1 MIQLRL
7 KSDTTVSSL
16 IQLCHI
22 MADPCDRSPSRPRS
36 RSRLRSRHRQKR
48 RRRRRRRSPSGTQVE
63 STSRELSVSLSLE
76 IQTSAVRRRR
86 RRHTSTAE
94 QATQQLVQEASAST
108 EEHATRPV
116 REAMK
121 RAQDTAAASAASAAA
136 ATGRTENHWSRRAR
150 VQAERERAKYA
161 KTECKGLSRQQ
172 AITSI
177 ITSAQEMVKQ
187 GRKMLDVAAH
197 EHAAGL
203 SMIAA
208 GESLAS
214 TIPAPEIT
222 ALVPAAP

>member
-1 MIQLRL
+1 
-7 KSDTTVSSL
+7 
-16 IQLCHI
+16 

-36 RSRLRSRHRQKR
+36 RSRLRSRRHGLFPEGKR
-48 RRRRRRRSPSGTQVE
+48 
-63 STSRELSVSLSLE
+63 
-76 IQTSAVRRRR
+76 AA
-86 RRHTSTAE
+86 STAE
-94 QATQQLVQEASAST
+94 QATQQLVQE
-108 EEHATRPV
+108 V
-116 REAMK
+116 MREAMG
-121 RAQDTAAASAASAAA
+121 RAQGAAAASAATAAA
-136 ATGRTENHWSRRAR
+136 ATGCTENHWSRYAR

>member
-1 MIQLRL
+1 
-7 KSDTTVSSL
+7 
-16 IQLCHI
+16 
-22 MADPCDRSPSRPRS
+22 MADLRFNRS
-36 RSRLRSRHRQKR
+36 RSPLRSSR
-48 RRRRRRRSPSGTQVE
+48 RGL
-63 STSRELSVSLSLE
+63 LSEAKVAA
-76 IQTSAVRRRR
+76 SA
-86 RRHTSTAE
+86 AE

-108 EEHATRPV
+108 EEHATKPV
-116 REAMK
+116 REAMG
-121 RAQDTAAASAASAAA
+121 RAQGAAAASAATAAA
-136 ATGRTENHWSRRAR
+136 ATGRTENHWSRYAR

-187 GRKMLDVAAH
+187 GRKMLDVSAH

-214 TIPAPEIT
+214 TIPAPKMPPVST

>member
-1 MIQLRL
+1 
-7 KSDTTVSSL
+7 
-16 IQLCHI
+16 
-22 MADPCDRSPSRPRS
+22 
-36 RSRLRSRHRQKR
+36 
-48 RRRRRRRSPSGTQVE
+48 
-63 STSRELSVSLSLE
+63 
-76 IQTSAVRRRR
+76 
-86 RRHTSTAE
+86 
-94 QATQQLVQEASAST
+94 VQEDSAST